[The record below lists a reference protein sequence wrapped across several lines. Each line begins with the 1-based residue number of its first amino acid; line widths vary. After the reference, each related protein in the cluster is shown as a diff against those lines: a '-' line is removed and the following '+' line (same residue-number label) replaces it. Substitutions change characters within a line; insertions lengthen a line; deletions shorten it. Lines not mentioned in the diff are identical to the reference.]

1 MTTIEGQEAKIP
13 TPSATEGI
21 KSRSRFLRGTLLESL
36 ADPLTGALR
45 PDDTQLSKFHG
56 FYQQDDRDIRAERTR
71 QKLEPLYSFM
81 LRICVP
87 GGVIEPRQWLQLD
100 EIAESHG
107 DGGLRVTTRQ
117 SVQLHG
123 VLKGSLKPTIAS
135 VNRALL
141 STLAACGDVNRNV
154 MGAPL
159 ADSIVLTETLQDIV
173 RQLSRAL
180 APQTRAYHEL
190 WLDGVPVPQEQ
201 PDINEEPL
209 YGPTYLPRKF
219 KVGVIVPPDND
230 VDIYTQDLGLVAVAN
245 GDELLGFNVLVGG
258 GMGRAH
264 GDESTYPR
272 LGSMLGFVPTD
283 RILDVAR
290 AVLAAQRDLGN
301 RSERHHARLKYTIDR
316 LGVEAFRRE
325 VETRMGFGFGPERP
339 FVLTSTLDQT
349 GWFRKAQQD
358 HLHIYLPS
366 GRVRDTDA
374 QKLRSAIRELA
385 QVHEGHFR
393 LTGNQNLIVSNVS
406 AHTKAAIDAIVQ
418 KYGLLP
424 RRSGL
429 RLAALACVAL
439 PTCGLAMAEAE
450 RYLPSLVGLLET
462 KLESLGLTD
471 EPIVM
476 RMTGCPNGCAR
487 PYNAEVAFVGRAP
500 GLYDLHLGGNRA
512 GTRLARVAAT
522 NLNQDAILERMGS
535 LFQRYASER
544 TASEGFGDFCVRVGV
559 V

>member
-1 MTTIEGQEAKIP
+1 MPTTQEHEAKVQA
-13 TPSATEGI
+13 PSAVEGI

-36 ADPLTGALR
+36 SDPLTGALR

-56 FYQQDDRDIRAERTR
+56 FYQQDDRDIRAERAK

-87 GGVIEPRQWLQLD
+87 GGVIRPQQWLQLD
-100 EIAESHG
+100 ELAESYG

-123 VLKGSLKPTIAS
+123 VVKQSLKPSIAAI
-135 VNRALL
+135 NHALL

-159 ADSIVLTETLQDIV
+159 ADSPALTSALQHTV
-173 RQLSRAL
+173 QQLSRAL
-180 APQTRAYHEL
+180 APNTRAYHEI
-190 WLDGVPVPQEQ
+190 WLDGAPLPAEQ
-201 PDINEEPL
+201 LGSNEEPL

-219 KVGVIVPPDND
+219 KCGVIVPPDND
-230 VDIYTQDLGLVAVAN
+230 VDIYTQDFGLIAIAD

-264 GDESTYPR
+264 GDDSTYAR
-272 LGSMLGFVPTD
+272 LGSMLGFAPVD
-283 RILDVAR
+283 RIVEVAQ

-316 LGVEAFRRE
+316 VGVDAFRRE
-325 VETRMGFGFGPERP
+325 VEARMGFAFTPERP
-339 FVLTSTLDQT
+339 FALTSTVDKT
-349 GWFRKAQQD
+349 GWFKRAQQD
-358 HLHIYLPS
+358 HLQIYLPS
-366 GRVRDTDA
+366 GRVRDTDD
-374 QKLRSAIRELA
+374 QKLRTAIRELA
-385 QVHEGHFR
+385 RVHEGDFR
-393 LTGNQNLIVSNVS
+393 LTGNQNIIVSNVS
-406 AHTKAAIDAIVQ
+406 ARTKPAIEAIVQ

-429 RLAALACVAL
+429 RLASLACVAL

-450 RYLPSLVGLLET
+450 RYLPSLIGLLENR
-462 KLESLGLTD
+462 LESLGLGD
-471 EPIVM
+471 ETIVM

-487 PYNAEVAFVGRAP
+487 PYNAELALVGRAP

-512 GTRLARVAAT
+512 GTRLARLVAT
-522 NLNQDAILERMGS
+522 NLNQDAILERVGS
-535 LFQRYASER
+535 LFQRFAAER
-544 TASEGFGDFCVRVGV
+544 APSEGFGDFCVRTGV
-559 V
+559 A